1 MGVKQGPKKMTSKVE
16 AGLEDTFP
24 IRKAVCTLD
33 YNLGLVEDCPKA
45 CNWPVSVLG
54 RNWSSVLTPKLKT
67 YLNANAF
74 VSFCFCCLHVES
86 EFFPGL
92 FRLRIFPIVILSSG
106 KYLHKSTVESG
117 PFHCAAVCVN
127 KDPSS
132 RLERLFNGLEHTL
145 CMQEG

>member
-1 MGVKQGPKKMTSKVE
+1 MFWKDWWQIESVRGRCHGKSWMDMGVKQDPKKMTSKVE

-33 YNLGLVEDCPKA
+33 YNLGLVEDHPKA

-74 VSFCFCCLHVES
+74 VSFCFCCLHFKS
-86 EFFPGL
+86 QSSFLDFLGL
-92 FRLRIFPIVILSSG
+92 GSSLSGS
-106 KYLHKSTVESG
+106 YL
-117 PFHCAAVCVN
+117 
-127 KDPSS
+127 
-132 RLERLFNGLEHTL
+132 
-145 CMQEG
+145 QQ